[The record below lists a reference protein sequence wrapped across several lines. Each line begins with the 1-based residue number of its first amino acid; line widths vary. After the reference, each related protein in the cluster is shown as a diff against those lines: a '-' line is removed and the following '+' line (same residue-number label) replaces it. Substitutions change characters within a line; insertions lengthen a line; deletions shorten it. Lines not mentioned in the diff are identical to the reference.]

1 LKGGVKM
8 KRISLIVLMFL
19 ILGCT
24 GLKEG
29 LKGFLG
35 VSTKDLEER
44 RTEAKVLVLNYD
56 YFSSYHKVLDKLKEN
71 KSYIYKKTSDL
82 IAFYLSEEDTTPVGI
97 FFSELD
103 KQKTKLEISSPSLLA
118 KEKIFNLLSKINE

>member
-1 LKGGVKM
+1 M
-8 KRISLIVLMFL
+8 KRIFLIVLMFL
-19 ILGCT
+19 ILGCA

-82 IAFYLSEEDTTPVGI
+82 VAFYLSEEDTTPVGI

-103 KQKTKLEISSPSLLA
+103 KQKTKLEISSPSSLA
-118 KEKIFNLLSKINE
+118 KEKIFNLLSGLINE

>member
-1 LKGGVKM
+1 M

-19 ILGCT
+19 ILGCA

-44 RTEAKVLVLNYD
+44 RTEAKVLILNYD

-82 IAFYLSEEDTTPVGI
+82 VAFYLSEEDTTPVGI

-103 KQKTKLEISSPSLLA
+103 KQKTKLEISSPSSLA
-118 KEKIFNLLSKINE
+118 KEKIFNLLSGLINE